1 MATKRLGKGLNALIR
16 PKDHENLPSAGV
28 TNIPISKIKKN
39 PHQPRK
45 NFDSTSLSELSE
57 SIKEKG
63 VITPITVRL
72 ANDNYILIAG
82 ERRLRGSKLA
92 KKKSIPAYILDVI
105 NESDMMEVALI
116 ENIQRE
122 NLNPIE
128 ESEAYA
134 VLQSEFNLSQNQI
147 AKTVGKNRSTI
158 TNSLRL
164 LQLPSEIKNSLQNN
178 QISPGH
184 GRAILAMKTKH
195 SMIKL
200 WKMIVY
206 HELSVRAAENFVK
219 EKTKLKSLTKKSKQK
234 QKNKSI
240 RQLED
245 ELISIFG
252 TKVRLRH
259 KGKKG
264 GSIQLDYFSN
274 DDLDRILDLIRS
286 IE

>member
-16 PKDHENLPSAGV
+16 PKDQEILPSAGV

-45 NFDSTSLSELSE
+45 NFDSNSLSELSE
-57 SIKEKG
+57 SIKAKG
-63 VITPITVRL
+63 VITPITVRVS
-72 ANDNYILIAG
+72 NDNYILIAG

-200 WKMIVY
+200 WKMIVD